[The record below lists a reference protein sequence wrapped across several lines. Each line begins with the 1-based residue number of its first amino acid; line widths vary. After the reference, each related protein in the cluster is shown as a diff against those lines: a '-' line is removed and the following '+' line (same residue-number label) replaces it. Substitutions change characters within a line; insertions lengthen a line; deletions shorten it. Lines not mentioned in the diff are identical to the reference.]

1 MSETTAAHPPMQLS
15 RRVRNIAESASIRM
29 NQIVADL
36 KARGEDLTVLSL
48 GDTFFSMDWPS
59 FDAMDLDKGSNYSD
73 SRGIAELRAK
83 LAEFYR
89 THYGAQV
96 DPATEILITAGSKVA
111 IFMVMLAAL
120 EPGDEVAIPEPAWVS
135 YQEQAGI
142 VGAVPRFIPH
152 DVDIERIAEQ
162 FTPRTKL
169 LILNNPNNPAG
180 RVYDARE
187 IASVYAQCRERGV
200 YLLMDE
206 AYSDFLSADEFVSL
220 ASIVPD
226 KDGAIV
232 VNSLSKSMGIAGW
245 RLGYLIADAAF
256 VKQCLKLNQHIIT
269 CAPTILQ
276 QYVARYF
283 DDLTAATLP
292 QARLLA
298 EQRLR
303 IAGIMDEI
311 GLVKM
316 AGTGTFYYFIS
327 IENYPGSAD
336 DFAIDL
342 LINDKISVVPG
353 SAYGESTDR
362 FVRASLGFEPEDRF
376 IAALRKI
383 KSLAASG
390 VRRKTDLPG

>member
-1 MSETTAAHPPMQLS
+1 MPLS
-15 RRVRNIAESASIRM
+15 RRVRDIAESASIRM

-36 KARGEDLTVLSL
+36 KARGDDLTVLSL
-48 GDTFFSMDWPS
+48 GDTFFAMDWPS

-73 SRGIAELRAK
+73 SRGIADLRAK
-83 LAEFYR
+83 LATFYQE
-89 THYGAQV
+89 HYGAKV
-96 DPATEILITAGSKVA
+96 DPATEILVTAGSKMA
-111 IFMVMLAAL
+111 IFMVMLSVL

-152 DVDIERIAEQ
+152 DVDIQRISER
-162 FTPRTKL
+162 FTPKTKL

-180 RVYDARE
+180 RLYDAQE

-200 YLLMDE
+200 YLLVDE
-206 AYSDFLSADEFVSL
+206 AYSDFLYADDFVSL
-220 ASIVPD
+220 ASIVPE

-256 VKQCLKLNQHIIT
+256 VKQCLKLNQHLIT

-283 DDLTAATLP
+283 DELAAATLP
-292 QARLLA
+292 QARQLA
-298 EQRLR
+298 EQRRQLS
-303 IAGIMDEI
+303 AIMDDL

-342 LINDKISVVPG
+342 LINDKISTVPG
-353 SAYGESTDR
+353 SSYGESTDR
-362 FVRASLGFEPEDRF
+362 FVRVSLGSEPEDRV
-376 IAALRKI
+376 IAAFRKI
-383 KSLAASG
+383 KSLATSG
-390 VRRKTDLPG
+390 VRRKTDHSG

>member
-1 MSETTAAHPPMQLS
+1 MPLS

-48 GDTFFSMDWPS
+48 GDTFFAMNWPS

-73 SRGIAELRAK
+73 SRGIAELRAQ
-83 LAEFYR
+83 LATFYQKR
-89 THYGAQV
+89 YGAQV
-96 DPATEILITAGSKVA
+96 DPATEILVTAGSKMA
-111 IFMVMLAAL
+111 IFMVMLSVL

-142 VGAVPRFIPH
+142 VGAIPRFIPH
-152 DVDIERIAEQ
+152 DVDIERIHER
-162 FTPRTKL
+162 FTAKTKL

-180 RVYDARE
+180 RLYDAQE
-187 IASVYAQCRERGV
+187 IASVYEQCRERGV
-200 YLLMDE
+200 YLLVDE
-206 AYSDFLSADEFVSL
+206 AYSDFLYADDFVSL
-220 ASIVPD
+220 ASIVPK

-232 VNSLSKSMGIAGW
+232 VNSLSKSLGIAGW

-256 VKQCLKLNQHIIT
+256 VKQCLKLNQHLIT

-283 DDLTAATLP
+283 DELTGATLP
-292 QARLLA
+292 QAQLLA
-298 EQRLR
+298 EQRSR
-303 IAGIMDEI
+303 IGSVMDDL

-327 IENYPGSAD
+327 IEDYPGNAD
-336 DFAIDL
+336 DFALDL

-353 SAYGESTDR
+353 SSYGESTDR
-362 FVRASLGFEPEDRF
+362 FVRVSLGYEPEDRVIEAF
-376 IAALRKI
+376 RRI
-383 KSLAASG
+383 KSLATSG
-390 VRRKTDLPG
+390 VRRKTDYSG

>member
-1 MSETTAAHPPMQLS
+1 MPLS
-15 RRVRNIAESASIRM
+15 RRVRDIAESASIRM

-48 GDTFFSMDWPS
+48 GDTFFAMDWPS

-73 SRGIAELRAK
+73 SRGIADLRAK
-83 LAEFYR
+83 LAAFYR
-89 THYGAQV
+89 QQYGANV
-96 DPATEILITAGSKVA
+96 DPATEILVTAGSKMA
-111 IFMVMLAAL
+111 IFMVMLSVL

-135 YQEQAGI
+135 YREQAGI
-142 VGAVPRFIPH
+142 VGAVPRYIPH
-152 DVDIERIAEQ
+152 NVDIERISEC
-162 FTPRTKL
+162 FTSKTKL

-180 RVYDARE
+180 RLYDAQE
-187 IASVYAQCRERGV
+187 IASVYAQCRERGM
-200 YLLMDE
+200 YLLVDE
-206 AYSDFLSADEFVSL
+206 AYSDFLYAEDFVSL
-220 ASIVPD
+220 ASIVPE

-245 RLGYLIADAAF
+245 RLGYLIGDAAF
-256 VKQCLKLNQHIIT
+256 VKHCLKLNQHLIT

-283 DDLTAATLP
+283 DELTEATLP
-292 QARLLA
+292 QARHLA

-303 IAGIMDEI
+303 IAGIMDDI

-327 IENYPGSAD
+327 IEAYPGSAD

-342 LINDKISVVPG
+342 LINDKVSVVPG
-353 SAYGESTDR
+353 SSYGDSTDR
-362 FVRASLGFEPEDRF
+362 FVRVSLGYEPEDRF
-376 IAALRKI
+376 IEALRKI
-383 KSLAASG
+383 KSLAVSG
-390 VRRKTDLPG
+390 VRRRSDHFG